1 MRKVLRVLTVI
12 AATTALCGVILS
24 AAYTQMVE
32 KEVTRLRRESR
43 SDIVYLRTRV
53 RELES
58 ELTAGLL
65 AHREDCQPPDDL
77 PVGGGVEEE
86 TAEDGTETE
95 TETMSETAEN
105 GESEAPSETESDGET
120 VTVPTHN
127 SPETQEP
134 TETLPETDA
143 PVALYVL
150 TVYKSGQPNMG
161 ASFFLNGFTCVFLG
175 SMVLKLGK
183 THVVGTLIGTIVL
196 ATLTSGLTMQGA
208 GFAVG
213 QVTKGLLLILGVSVV
228 TIYRR
233 KIVPRGRK
241 MKYE

>member
-134 TETLPETDA
+134 TETLPENDA

-150 TVYKSGQPNMG
+150 TVYNGVIGVFDASGELVQTVN
-161 ASFFLNGFTCVFLG
+161 VFVMTLPE
-175 SMVLKLGK
+175 SEQEAL
-183 THVVGTLIGTIVL
+183 TVGIPAYSEEEMRQIVER
-196 ATLTSGLTMQGA
+196 
-208 GFAVG
+208 F
-213 QVTKGLLLILGVSVV
+213 
-228 TIYRR
+228 
-233 KIVPRGRK
+233 
-241 MKYE
+241 E

>member
-65 AHREDCQPPDDL
+65 AHQDNCLPPADL
-77 PVGGGVEEE
+77 PVGGVADEE
-86 TAEDGTETE
+86 TAETETV
-95 TETMSETAEN
+95 SEDEEN
-105 GESEAPSETESDGET
+105 SESESPSETEPDGES

-134 TETLPETDA
+134 SDTHPETDA

-150 TVYKSGQPNMG
+150 TVYNGVIGVFDASGELVQTVN
-161 ASFFLNGFTCVFLG
+161 VFV
-175 SMVLKLGK
+175 M
-183 THVVGTLIGTIVL
+183 TLPESEQEAL
-196 ATLTSGLTMQGA
+196 
-208 GFAVG
+208 AVG
-213 QVTKGLLLILGVSVV
+213 IPAYSEEEMRQ
-228 TIYRR
+228 
-233 KIVPRGRK
+233 IVERF
-241 MKYE
+241 E